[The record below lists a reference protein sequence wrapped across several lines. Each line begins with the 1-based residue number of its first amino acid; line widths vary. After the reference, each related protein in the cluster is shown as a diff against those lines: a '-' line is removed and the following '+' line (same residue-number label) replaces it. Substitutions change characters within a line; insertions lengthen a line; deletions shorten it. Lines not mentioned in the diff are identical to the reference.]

1 MTEILFHVKT
11 EWNHYFT
18 GNPTLI
24 QQNVYTSK
32 QTPSDTSVHILNCLF
47 KSITSTTAG
56 GAVYCSSVQ
65 YLLVESSSFFS
76 CNGNGH
82 GGAVHFTN
90 TNNGQCVFYGTC
102 GYDCYTANSKYGQ
115 FVYTKIYDSIS
126 NKNYVNYSSASR
138 CVNEY
143 SSSYDSLSLY
153 YGKICCPSV
162 NVSMCKTQ
170 YYVGAYCVPFKDSN
184 SITCSFSYSTFTDN
198 NSTSS
203 CCIYLAVTGSTNEI
217 KSCNILRNT
226 QVSINSD
233 GTISTG
239 GNLIIEDSCI
249 LENTVSNTFYV
260 SSSYTITLSNC
271 TIDNTTCSGSLIIQ
285 NTVTKSFILALN
297 HIYTQNCNTEY
308 DSVGSLTPI
317 IPQCSSNKQIY
328 CNTCKSCFYQTPPQ
342 ILVFVLLYSSI

>member
-1 MTEILFHVKT
+1 MTEILFRVKA

-76 CNGNGH
+76 CNGKGH
-82 GGAVHFTN
+82 GGAVHFIN

-102 GYDCYTANSKYGQ
+102 GYDCYAKDSYGQ
-115 FVYTKIYDSIS
+115 FVYTCVNNGIS
-126 NKNYVNYSSASR
+126 SKNYINYSSASR
-138 CVNEY
+138 CVNDG
-143 SSSYDSLSLY
+143 SSSWEMLSLY
-153 YGKICCPSV
+153 SGKICCPSV
-162 NVSMCKTQ
+162 NVSMCKCQ
-170 YYVGAYCVPFKDSN
+170 YNVGAYCSPFKDSN
-184 SITCSFSYSTFTDN
+184 SVTCSFSYSTISN
-198 NSTSS
+198 NYATSNN
-203 CCIYLAVTGSTNEI
+203 CIYISIAGAVNEI
-217 KSCNILRNT
+217 KSCNIIRNT
-226 QVSINSD
+226 QGSASSG
-233 GTISTG
+233 GTIYPN
-239 GNLIIEDSCI
+239 GNTMIQGCCI
-249 LENTVSNTFYV
+249 LENTASYTFRV

-271 TIDNTTCSGSLIIQ
+271 TIDKTTISGSLIIQ

-317 IPQCSSNKQIY
+317 IPPSSSSNNQIP
-328 CNTCKSCFYQTPPQ
+328 CNTHERFFYQTPPQ